1 MFIIAGLGN
10 PGKKYER
17 TRHNMGFM
25 ALDLLADKYGIKV
38 DRLKF
43 KALTGEEPDLRPA
56 STDANIPLS
65 LGIPANTVGAVRYGL
80 SHTRE
85 EWVELASLKPGLGIA
100 LSLMLRA
107 FL

>member
-43 KALTGEEPDLRPA
+43 KALTGEGRIEGKKVLLVKPQTYMNLSGESIRDVMKTYRKG
-56 STDANIPLS
+56 PL
-65 LGIPANTVGAVRYGL
+65 
-80 SHTRE
+80 E
-85 EWVELASLKPGLGIA
+85 
-100 LSLMLRA
+100 
-107 FL
+107 